1 MNAIRAV
8 ICDVYHTL
16 FEIGPAPAD
25 ADARWRAFARE
36 CLDLAE
42 PPTLVELSAKC
53 RVFVEKDHAAS
64 REAGVQ
70 FPEVVWPDV
79 MRRAL
84 PELERLP
91 ERAQADFIYE
101 HMQFLRTIRLAP
113 GAAEFLR
120 GCVESGR
127 VLGII
132 SNAQAYTLRE
142 LRVAL
147 AGERLESSIFDP
159 QLTMWSFEYGF
170 AKPNTQLFRMVAE
183 RLEARGIAR
192 WETLMVGDRMD
203 NDIEPAHRFGWRTW
217 RLDSV
222 HALDGAGSWDALRE
236 RMFAGVAQTRG

>member
-25 ADARWRAFARE
+25 AAARWRALACE
-36 CLDLAE
+36 CLGLED
-42 PPTLVELSAKC
+42 PPSLVDLSAKC
-53 RVFVEKDHAAS
+53 REIVAQDHAVS

-70 FPEVVWPDV
+70 FPEVVWPEV

-84 PELERLP
+84 PGLEKLP
-91 ERAQADFIYE
+91 DRAQADFVYE
-101 HMQFLRTIRLAP
+101 HMQLLRTIRLAP

-142 LRVAL
+142 LRGAL
-147 AGERLESSIFDP
+147 ASEGLESTIFDP

-192 WETLMVGDRMD
+192 WETLMIGDRMD
-203 NDIEPAHRFGWRTW
+203 NDIEPAHRFGWRAW
-217 RLDSV
+217 RLDLV
-222 HALDGAGSWDALRE
+222 HGLDEAGSWDALRE
-236 RMFAGVAQTRG
+236 RMFASVAKARG